1 MTDST
6 ATDSLDEQVNNQYVT
21 FQVANEV
28 FGFPMEQV
36 LEIIR
41 IPTTVAVPLTPD
53 TLIGLANLRGGV
65 LPIIDLRKLLDFED
79 KELTEQSRV
88 VVVDTGSQT
97 GRVGL
102 VVDRVLQVKTV
113 EDAEIDR
120 SSKVQSSVDQ
130 EVIDGVIKAGDGQAV
145 TQLLNVKE
153 IIKQDFASMV
163 SERIADAVQ
172 SSTNIVHGEDED
184 EDDTSN
190 QLVSFLVDEQ
200 EYAFDLMDVEEI
212 VRVPNNIAS
221 MPKTDAHVMGL
232 IELRGRL
239 LPLISLRN
247 LFGLENAPVCEQ
259 NRVVIVSVQRA
270 SGLKEYAGFIV
281 DQVREVLRVTDDVL
295 QEVPDIL
302 NKGMDDDI
310 DKICRLEDGK
320 RLVSV
325 LNSENV
331 FGHQV
336 VQEAMSDG
344 ELKESQMQGQD
355 TQTDIIDDEDDS
367 IAQLVVFL
375 LSQQEYAV
383 SIDHVQEIT
392 RIPEQMDKVPK
403 TPEFIEGVV
412 NLRGTVLPV
421 IDMRTRFGINKMDG
435 NDRQRIVVLNIAG
448 TKTGFVVDSV
458 AQVLRLP
465 KEQIEDSPNLSEE
478 QNRMMGKV
486 VNLKDDKRIIQV
498 LEVDELLSKKEVSA
512 IEKQAA

>member
-6 ATDSLDEQVNNQYVT
+6 ATDSLDQQVNNQYVT
-21 FQVANEV
+21 FQVTSEV
-28 FGFPMEQV
+28 FGFPMDQV

-65 LPIIDLRKLLDFED
+65 LPIIDLRKLLEFEN
-79 KELTEQSRV
+79 KALTEQSRV
-88 VVVDTGSQT
+88 VVVDTGAQT

-113 EDAEIDR
+113 DDSEIDR
-120 SSKVQSSVDQ
+120 SSKVKSSVDE
-130 EVIDGVIKAGDGQAV
+130 EVVDGVIKAGDGEQV
-145 TQLLNVKE
+145 TQLLNVHE
-153 IIKQDFASMV
+153 IIKQNFASMV

-172 SSTNIVHGEDED
+172 SNTKVLQNEEKD

-200 EYAFDLMDVEEI
+200 EYAFDLMGVEEI
-212 VRVPNNIAS
+212 VRVPDNIAS

-247 LFGLENAPVCEQ
+247 LFGLENAPLCEQ
-259 NRVVIVSVQRA
+259 NRVVIVSVARP
-270 SGLKEYAGFIV
+270 SGIKEYAGFIV

-310 DKICRLEDGK
+310 DKICRLENGK
-320 RLVSV
+320 RLVSII
-325 LNSENV
+325 NSENV

-336 VQEAMSDG
+336 VKEAMSDE

-355 TQTDIIDDEDDS
+355 TQSEVIDDEDNS
-367 IAQLVVFL
+367 IEQLVVFL
-375 LSQQEYAV
+375 LSKQEYAV

-392 RIPEQMDKVPK
+392 RIPDQMDKVPK
-403 TPEFIEGVV
+403 TPKFIEGVV

-421 IDMRTRFGINKMDG
+421 IDMRTRFGIDKMDG

-478 QNRMMGKV
+478 QNRVMGKV
-486 VNLKDDKRIIQV
+486 VNLKNDKRIIQV

-512 IEKQAA
+512 IEKQSA